1 MGSSFSLVPPV
12 LLVLLVV
19 LLLVLP
25 LLLLL
30 LLLQLLLLLL
40 LLFCSADTG
49 FDVKT
54 CSGNNIWT
62 GSLCQRPMFWPENL
76 FCEQGFETQN
86 SKRTDSEPASTRN
99 LRQGELP

>member
-1 MGSSFSLVPPV
+1 MGSNFSLVPPV

-62 GSLCQRPMFWPENL
+62 GSLCQRPSFGRKTCFANRVL
-76 FCEQGFETQN
+76 KLKILSEQTLSPQARE
-86 SKRTDSEPASTRN
+86 A
-99 LRQGELP
+99 